1 MILQWE
7 FEELERIEKYVGEER
22 FKNGKFTLAKE
33 LFNELIFCENFVE
46 FLTLKAYPFN

>member
-22 FKNGKFTLAKE
+22 LKREIQSGKRT
-33 LFNELIFCENFVE
+33 FNELIFSEKF
-46 FLTLKAYPFN
+46 